1 MSPLRQHTSAM
12 RRTQAQR
19 MGGIHS
25 TFQSVRKRAATVG
38 NRSQRAWDLFLIKG
52 SQVRVLPGAP
62 ASSPCRAAPWRV
74 RTPTAGW
81 QINGR
86 SGRIRTADP
95 LTPSQVRYQAAPRS
109 DRPARGG
116 TPPPGRAHYSA
127 RLQAR
132 PTFRVEGRARRGLQ
146 RMKGP
151 HSGSADPLTDA
162 EKRFFV
168 QQGFLHVASAVPTSF
183 VRRARRAINH
193 SLGAGIDKRGVARM
207 NARVLLRRARGGPA
221 AASPCDEPEG
231 LVVCALAGRG
241 SPRGEAQGVPDRL
254 ALSTARRNAPH
265 ARCSTPGRLPH
276 AVQRHS
282 GRRCLVWVHASAHLD
297 GYHTPYNGIP
307 DDGVVY
313 GFTLLL
319 GVMLSDADE
328 PLSGNFT
335 VWPGTHLKLELH
347 FRVHGV
353 HSLERGDVTASG
365 IRLPRPIPIT
375 GKSGD
380 IVLAHYQLAHA
391 ASPNLSGDIR
401 YMCFSGSRCADWPI
415 TASIRC

>member
-116 TPPPGRAHYSA
+116 TPPPPGRAHYSA

-168 QQGFLHVASAVPTSF
+168 QQGFLHVASAVPTSL

-207 NARVLLRRARGGPA
+207 NARSFCEELVEDPRLLRLATNPRAWSYVRSLVGDRRVERPKECQIA
-221 AASPCDEPEG
+221 LRFPRPEG
-231 LVVCALAGRG
+231 T
-241 SPRGEAQGVPDRL
+241 PRTLD
-254 ALSTARRNAPH
+254 AP
-265 ARCSTPGRLPH
+265 
-276 AVQRHS
+276 
-282 GRRCLVWVHASAHLD
+282 HLD
-297 GYHTPYNGIP
+297 GYHTWTATTRRTTA
-307 DDGVVY
+307 
-313 GFTLLL
+313 FRT
-319 GVMLSDADE
+319 
-328 PLSGNFT
+328 T
-335 VWPGTHLKLELH
+335 V
-347 FRVHGV
+347 
-353 HSLERGDVTASG
+353 SC
-365 IRLPRPIPIT
+365 
-375 GKSGD
+375 
-380 IVLAHYQLAHA
+380 
-391 ASPNLSGDIR
+391 
-401 YMCFSGSRCADWPI
+401 MGSRFCS
-415 TASIRC
+415 ASC